1 MKVKVVVTQS
11 CQTLCDPMDCSSPGS
26 SLCSWNF
33 PGKNTGVVSHSLLQG
48 IFLTQGSNPGLP
60 HCRQVLYHLSHQGSP
75 YICTCVYICIY
86 IPYVY
91 IREYYSAIQRME
103 FYHLQQHVLLS
114 EVSRME
120 KDKYYLISLICG
132 I

>member
-1 MKVKVVVTQS
+1 LPCFESESVSGSVLS
-11 CQTLCDPMDCSSPGS
+11 DSSPLGAS
-26 SLCSWNF
+26 CPWNS

-75 YICTCVYICIY
+75 YICMCVYICIY
-86 IPYVY
+86 IPCVY

-114 EVSRME
+114 EVSQME
-120 KDKYYLISLICG
+120 KDKYYLISLVCG

>member
-1 MKVKVVVTQS
+1 MKVKVVVIQS
-11 CQTLCDPMDCSSPGS
+11 CHTLCDPMDCSSSGF

-33 PGKNTGVVSHSLLQG
+33 PGKNTGMVSHSLLQG

-75 YICTCVYICIY
+75 YICMCVYICIY
-86 IPYVY
+86 IPCVY

-114 EVSRME
+114 EVSQME
-120 KDKYYLISLICG
+120 KDKYYLISLVCG